1 MARPSLRDTQY
12 NRTLSIFICSLVC
25 ERKGHNLQELT
36 RRVQNY
42 LYFDTFM
49 SQRIILKKDIKRT
62 IDMDKSFGEEVF
74 LVGLMISH

>member
-1 MARPSLRDTQY
+1 MARPSLRDTAQY
-12 NRTLSIFICSLVC
+12 NRTLFSIFICSLVC

-49 SQRIILKKDIKRT
+49 SRRIILKKDIKA
-62 IDMDKSFGEEVF
+62 MDKSFGEEVF
-74 LVGLMISH
+74 LMGLMISH